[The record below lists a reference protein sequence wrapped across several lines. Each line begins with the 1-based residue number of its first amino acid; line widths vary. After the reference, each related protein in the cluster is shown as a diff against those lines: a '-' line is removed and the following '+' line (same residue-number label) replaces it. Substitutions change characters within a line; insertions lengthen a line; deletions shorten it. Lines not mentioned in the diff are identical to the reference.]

1 MVEMDLVHHVVELI
15 FEVLENHLVILLN
28 EHRLLLRDQV
38 GDAVEGSSKS
48 LVEQRVHI
56 LQGGGALLGLLRG
69 VNRLG

>member
-1 MVEMDLVHHVVELI
+1 MDLVHHVVKLI
-15 FEVLENHLVILLN
+15 FEVLENRLVILLN

-56 LQGGGALLGLLRG
+56 LQGGRALLGLLRG